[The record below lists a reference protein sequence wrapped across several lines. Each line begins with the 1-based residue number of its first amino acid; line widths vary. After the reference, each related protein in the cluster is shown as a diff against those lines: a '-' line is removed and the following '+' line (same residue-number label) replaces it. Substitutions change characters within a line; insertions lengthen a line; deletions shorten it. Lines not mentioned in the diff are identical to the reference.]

1 MDAVSAGPVEWGQ
14 AARAL
19 SGPSG
24 DLAIVRAFD
33 HGALVAVVDG
43 LGHGS
48 EAAHASRAAAEQLE
62 QHSDESPIALLR
74 RCHQALRG
82 TRGAVMS
89 LACFNT
95 RDDTMTWI
103 GVGNVEGVLMRAQP
117 VQGSARETVLLRGG
131 VVGYDLPP
139 LQAFVVAVAPG
150 DTLVF
155 ATDGVRPE
163 FMSGLRPSIPPAR
176 QAEELMARYG
186 KATDDA
192 LILVVRYLGT
202 SLSHG

>member
-1 MDAVSAGPVEWGQ
+1 MDAVSAGHVEWGQ

-24 DLAIVRAFD
+24 DLAIVRPFD
-33 HGALVAVVDG
+33 DGALVAVVDG
-43 LGHGS
+43 LGHGA
-48 EAAHASRAAAEQLE
+48 EAAEAARLAGEQLE
-62 QHSDESPIALLR
+62 RYARESPIALLR
-74 RCHQALRG
+74 RCHEALRG

-89 LACFNT
+89 LASFNT
-95 RDDTMTWI
+95 RDDTMTWV
-103 GVGNVEGVLMRAQP
+103 GVGNVEGVLSRAQP
-117 VQGSARETVLLRGG
+117 VQGATRETVLLRGG

-163 FMSGLRPSIPPAR
+163 FTGGLRPSIPPAR

-186 KATDDA
+186 KVTDDA

-202 SLSHG
+202 SL